1 MGIYFKSIPGKIV
14 KLSFDK
20 HYDTVTLSKVRMKL
34 FAAKKVRHV
43 SMLIRGF
50 DAQDINVFSIF
61 ETKVNCSCSKLF
73 KRF

>member
-34 FAAKKVRHV
+34 FAAN
-43 SMLIRGF
+43 L
-50 DAQDINVFSIF
+50 
-61 ETKVNCSCSKLF
+61 VNMCLC
-73 KRF
+73 